1 MDEVKVELFSLPG
14 DFFQGGAPAGLAG
27 SKVGFVGYDAALP
40 VARATKRLVH
50 AASSLWIFARFCC
63 RASSI
68 YDIPK
73 NPPRSP
79 IFTLPK
85 PQHLFEDRSD
95 SNLNNKQ
102 ARW

>member
-1 MDEVKVELFSLPG
+1 MKVELFSLLG
-14 DFFQGGAPAGLAG
+14 DFFRGGAPAGLAG
-27 SKVGFVGYDAALP
+27 SKVGFVGCQYCP
-40 VARATKRLVH
+40 IVARTTFGLVH
-50 AASSLWIFARFCC
+50 AASSLWIFARFCWP
-63 RASSI
+63 ASSI

-95 SNLNNKQ
+95 SNLNSKQ
-102 ARW
+102 AKW